1 MIICFNIASI
11 KAIYYT
17 QVYQGQPWD
26 DSSAYI
32 GHDTLFYINGA
43 VMYFPMSY
51 KVFHSLDSSVN
62 ISTSI
67 VWVWLIEVLEDVVLG
82 HQVLAAA
89 GVAGDVPPPGHAHGS
104 VGGGPGLTII
114 VDQLWPIEP
123 GLVSWTV
130 VLIIYWLILYLSLLD
145 LTTLNILPLSMKEL
159 MWEVITMLSS
169 SIFFLSSGRVWSRS
183 LEAAWP
189 RAKDQY

>member
-1 MIICFNIASI
+1 
-11 KAIYYT
+11 
-17 QVYQGQPWD
+17 
-26 DSSAYI
+26 
-32 GHDTLFYINGA
+32 
-43 VMYFPMSY
+43 MYFPMSY

-130 VLIIYWLILYLSLLD
+130 VLIIYWLILYLCFTWLDNIENSPVVNERVDVGGDHDAVIINLLPQ
-145 LTTLNILPLSMKEL
+145 LWQSVEQ
-159 MWEVITMLSS
+159 E
-169 SIFFLSSGRVWSRS
+169 SGGSVT
-183 LEAAWP
+183 
-189 RAKDQY
+189 